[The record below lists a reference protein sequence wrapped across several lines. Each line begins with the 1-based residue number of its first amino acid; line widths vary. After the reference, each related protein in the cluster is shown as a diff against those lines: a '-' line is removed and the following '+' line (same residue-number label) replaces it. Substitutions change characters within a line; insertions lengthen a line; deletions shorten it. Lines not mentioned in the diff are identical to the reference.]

1 MMEEIDTIR
10 AFAILNR
17 TYLSHFAGAMEARD
31 ISYSEGIFLVNIG
44 HNPAISQDKLARDL
58 VFDRAIV
65 ARSITL
71 LEEKGY
77 VRSERTNA
85 TRRGARLF
93 LTESGD
99 ELFRYIR
106 DLNRRWVNEVMTDI
120 PKRDLPRI
128 SAALERMVARARA
141 LGSDARAP

>member
-17 TYLSHFAGAMEARD
+17 TYRNHFAGAMEAGG

-44 HNPAISQDKLARDL
+44 HNPAISQNELARDL

-65 ARSITL
+65 ARFITL

-77 VRSERTNA
+77 VQSERTNA

-99 ELFRYIR
+99 ELFRSIR
-106 DLNRRWVNEVMTDI
+106 GMNRRWVTEVMSDI
-120 PKRDLPRI
+120 AKRDLPRI

-141 LGSDARAP
+141 LGSDPV